1 MHLHHGCEGAPGRG
15 SAHGWCGTA
24 AAHAGIGSSVRV
36 LVVYQHAPTPGAPG
50 IYRHRMLLAELVR
63 RGWDVDLVSSPIN
76 YMDGTVPARYA
87 GRRYVREEIEG
98 IVHHW
103 VRATDDVHR
112 SFRRRARNYVTFASS
127 ATLRGAR
134 LPRPDVVWASSPPLS
149 VASAGRWI
157 ARRHRRPWVLEVRD
171 LWPESA
177 AAVGLL
183 REESRAYRLLDR
195 FARTYAREATAAIVP
210 TPGLVDLVRA
220 HGANDVT
227 LVTGAIED
235 RPPDALVRARVRE
248 THGIPDDACVFA
260 YVGAHGVVNGLD
272 VLLDAAE
279 LLDSEPSGTPIH
291 VLMAGAGS
299 ASAAIDARLAE
310 RPIPAVH
317 KLGPL
322 PKQDARDLLAAA
334 DVGLHLLRPDPVFES
349 ALPTKVLEY
358 LGCHLPFITTVPGLP
373 SQVAEESGGDLARD
387 AAELAAAMRRWAS
400 RPAAGRR
407 AAGEAAFAWGDE
419 RYGLGASVDA
429 LEAVL
434 RRAASA

>member
-1 MHLHHGCEGAPGRG
+1 M
-15 SAHGWCGTA
+15 
-24 AAHAGIGSSVRV
+24 RV

-63 RGWDVDLVSSPIN
+63 RGWDVDLVCSPIN
-76 YMDGTVPARYA
+76 YMDGSVPERYA
-87 GRRYVREEIEG
+87 GRRYVREEIDG
-98 IVHHW
+98 ITHHW

-112 SFRRRARNYVTFASS
+112 SFRRRARNYVTFAKN
-127 ATLRGAR
+127 ATLRGWR

-183 REESRAYRLLDR
+183 DPSSRAYRIVDR
-195 FARTYAREATAAIVP
+195 LARTYAREAAAAIVP
-210 TPGLVDLVRA
+210 TPGLVDLVRG
-220 HGANDVT
+220 HGADDVT

-235 RPPDALVRARVRE
+235 HPPDAAVRARIRSE
-248 THGIPDDACVFA
+248 LGIPQEACVFA

-279 LLDSEPSGTPIH
+279 QLAGEVH
-291 VLMAGAGS
+291 VIMAGAGS
-299 ASAAIDARLAE
+299 ASAAIDERLAA
-310 RPIPAVH
+310 RPIAGVH
-317 KLGPL
+317 KLGPVA
-322 PKQDARDLLAAA
+322 KASARELLSAA

-373 SQVAEESGGDLARD
+373 GQVAEQTGGDLAPD
-387 AAELAAAMRRWAS
+387 AESLADAMRRWAA
-400 RPAAGRR
+400 RTPLERR
-407 AAGEAAFAWGDE
+407 ARGEQAFAWGE
-419 RYGLGASVDA
+419 RSYGLDASADT
-429 LEAVL
+429 LEHVL
-434 RRAASA
+434 RRAAARH

>member
-1 MHLHHGCEGAPGRG
+1 MRL
-15 SAHGWCGTA
+15 
-24 AAHAGIGSSVRV
+24 

-76 YMDGTVPARYA
+76 YMDGTIPERYA
-87 GRRYVREEIEG
+87 GRRYVREEIDG
-98 IVHHW
+98 ITHHW
-103 VRATDDVHR
+103 VRAVDDVHR
-112 SFRRRARNYVTFASS
+112 SFRRRARNYVSFARN

-134 LPRPDVVWASSPPLS
+134 LARPDVVWASSPPLS
-149 VASAGRWI
+149 VATAGRWI

-183 REESRAYRLLDR
+183 SEDSRAYRLLDR
-195 FARTYAREATAAIVP
+195 FARSYASAATCTIVP
-210 TPGLVDLVRA
+210 TPGLVELMHG
-220 HGANDVT
+220 HGATDVT

-235 RPPDALVRARVRE
+235 HPPSPATRARVRE
-248 THGIPDDACVFA
+248 RLGIPAGACVFA

-272 VLLDAAE
+272 VLLDAAAQ
-279 LLDSEPSGTPIH
+279 LADGGDPVGAQDPIH
-291 VLMAGAGS
+291 VVMAGAGS
-299 ASAAIDARLAE
+299 ASAAIAARLEAGPIAGVHVLGALPKSDARE
-310 RPIPAVH
+310 
-317 KLGPL
+317 
-322 PKQDARDLLAAA
+322 LLEAA

-373 SQVAEESGGDLARD
+373 TEVATATGGDLART
-387 AAELAAAMRRWAS
+387 ATELAAAMRRWAS
-400 RPAAGRR
+400 RTADERR
-407 AAGEAAFAWGDE
+407 TIGDAAFAWGDAT
-419 RYGLGASVDA
+419 YGLAASVDG

-434 RRAASA
+434 RRAAATRT

>member
-1 MHLHHGCEGAPGRG
+1 
-15 SAHGWCGTA
+15 
-24 AAHAGIGSSVRV
+24 
-36 LVVYQHAPTPGAPG
+36 
-50 IYRHRMLLAELVR
+50 MLLAELVR

-76 YMDGTVPARYA
+76 YMDGTVPGAYA
-87 GRRYVREEIEG
+87 GRRYVREEIDG
-98 IVHHW
+98 ITHHW

-112 SFRRRARNYVTFASS
+112 SFRRRARNYATFAMN

-134 LPRPDVVWASSPPLS
+134 LPRPDVIWASSPPLS
-149 VASAGRWI
+149 VASAGRWL

-183 REESRAYRLLDR
+183 REDSRAYRILDR
-195 FARTYAREATAAIVP
+195 LARAYASHATAAIVP
-210 TPGLVDLVRA
+210 TPGLVDLVRG
-220 HGANDVT
+220 HGATDVT

-235 RPPDALVRARVRE
+235 HPPDLAVRTRIRAE
-248 THGIPDDACVFA
+248 HGIPDDACVFA

-272 VLLDAAE
+272 VLLDAARIITS
-279 LLDSEPSGTPIH
+279 DYASPPVH

-299 ASAAIDARLAE
+299 AYARIRDDLAG
-310 RPIPAVH
+310 RPIDGVH
-317 KLGPL
+317 LLGPL

-373 SQVAEESGGDLARD
+373 AQVAAESGGDLARTAD
-387 AAELAAAMRRWAS
+387 ELATTMATWARRT
-400 RPAAGRR
+400 PAERGAI
-407 AAGEAAFAWGDE
+407 GEAAFAWGDA
-419 RYGLGASVDA
+419 RYGLTASVDT
-429 LEAVL
+429 LEQVL
-434 RRAASA
+434 RRAAKH